1 MASNY
6 KGNHFNKS
14 LAIRI
19 CLNAELLKKA
29 GFCANII
36 TGLNR
41 DNYLSLDTRFDSRVR
56 GGDGSVSEAFCK
68 FPLALLL
75 HVSDLEATYIDEKR
89 GV

>member
-1 MASNY
+1 MLPEKNSCFMASNY

-41 DNYLSLDTRFDSRVR
+41 DNYLSLDTIEKVY
-56 GGDGSVSEAFCK
+56 K
-68 FPLALLL
+68 TLACGNIRI
-75 HVSDLEATYIDEKR
+75 Y
-89 GV
+89 